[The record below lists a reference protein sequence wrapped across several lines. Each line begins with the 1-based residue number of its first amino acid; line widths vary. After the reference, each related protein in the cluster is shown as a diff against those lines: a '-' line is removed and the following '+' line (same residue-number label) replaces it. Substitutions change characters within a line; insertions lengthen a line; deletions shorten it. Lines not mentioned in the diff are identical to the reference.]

1 VPTRRRQLPW
11 PSSEALDPFAATVGT
26 AGVPAVQGLFIARRV
41 LHKRDH
47 PGGHEPGGSYGCP
60 RARDLGDLDRS
71 PNVGDLDPPAGS
83 AGLDL
88 EPLDPRSHVDDD
100 FHTVTL
106 HRYQG
111 ICASGPDSARPRVG
125 QDRAVPVEP
134 WGWPDSDEE
143 LIELQERLSTAA
155 ASALAADPWL
165 KPGKRPTLGGCFVA
179 YDRSGTGPGRPGDRA
194 WAAAVTWRGDDA
206 AERGARRTDHHL
218 KGMPMTPGCPRQADD
233 VLGQSVVAARASAS
247 YVPGLLARREG
258 PILAAA
264 LAALE
269 PRPELLLVDASGLD
283 HPRGAGLAV
292 HLGAVV
298 GLPTVGVTRR
308 PLVAAGDQP
317 ELRRGA
323 VAPLQLGG
331 RCVAFWVCTRTGAH
345 PLVAHCGWRTSPE
358 TAVRVVL
365 DASTPAAR
373 TPVPLQEA
381 RRVARE
387 ARSLA
392 RAG

>member
-1 VPTRRRQLPW
+1 MNRAVRTGVPERVTSVTSTVPRTLAISTRLPARRASISNRWTPEPTSTRTSTLSPFTGTKVPTCNTG
-11 PSSEALDPFAATVGT
+11 DAA
-26 AGVPAVQGLFIARRV
+26 
-41 LHKRDH
+41 
-47 PGGHEPGGSYGCP
+47 
-60 RARDLGDLDRS
+60 RS
-71 PNVGDLDPPAGS
+71 
-83 AGLDL
+83 
-88 EPLDPRSHVDDD
+88 
-100 FHTVTL
+100 
-106 HRYQG
+106 
-111 ICASGPDSARPRVG
+111 RVG
-125 QDRAVPVEP
+125 QDRAVSAEP
-134 WGWPDSDEE
+134 WGWPATDEE
-143 LIELQERLSTAA
+143 LIELQGRLRHAA
-155 ASALAADPWL
+155 ASALAADPWQ
-165 KPGKRPTLGGCFVA
+165 PSGERSTLGGCFVA
-179 YDRSGTGPGRPGDRA
+179 YDRGSTGPGSPGDRA
-194 WAAAVTWRGDDA
+194 WAAAVTWRAGDA
-206 AERGARRTDHHL
+206 AVRGARRTDHHL
-218 KGMPMTPGCPRQADD
+218 RGMPTALGRPRQADD
-233 VLGQSVVAARASAS
+233 VLAQSVVDARVSAS

-269 PRPELLLVDASGLD
+269 TRPELLLVDASGLD

-308 PLVAAGDQP
+308 PLAAAGDQP
-317 ELRRGA
+317 GLRRGA

-331 RCVAFWVCTRTGAH
+331 RCVAFWVCTRTGAR
-345 PLVAHCGWRTSPE
+345 PLVAHGGWRTSPE

-392 RAG
+392 RAE